1 MSGNKGYGVH
11 PTVYGNLSDK
21 DLCALYLES
30 SWSKM
35 DESSRQ
41 QLLQETVNR
50 SAAAKGEL
58 GACEVRFA
66 DLDSSTLGQQSG
78 NVIEINRDVFAKDVY
93 THNYNGHII
102 QEKAVDSN
110 MRALETVLHE
120 DIHAWQNQC
129 INGTIQCSD
138 PNLLTE
144 YKANNFTISLV
155 PDGKGGQ
162 QPGSHYLNGKTVK
175 TGYYMYYFQST
186 ERDAHLYSECQ
197 TLQIIN
203 NLQQKYGADKSILTY
218 QKNVSLN
225 GYHTTYRQGQALF
238 GNNNFD
244 KEINQ
249 VLVNQYYGTNV
260 AVDPKIQSAVQKEMA
275 ASYQFQIRPSVD
287 HKGEKAM
294 GKNYTPVTI
303 EDYDNSMRSTVNAFY
318 EHAKNDPSMSH
329 EEVVAQTSQMAENY
343 LNTMDELQT
352 AHENGEIASV
362 NDNEAMAETTSD
374 AGAGVSDSGLGDDG
388 GSGNGGLGDDGGVGD
403 DGGLE

>member
-1 MSGNKGYGVH
+1 MSGNNGYGVH
-11 PTVYGNLSDK
+11 PTVYGNLSDE
-21 DLCALYLES
+21 DLYSLYRES

-35 DESSRQ
+35 GESDRQ

-78 NVIEINRDVFAKDVY
+78 NVIEVNRDVFAKDVY
-93 THNYNGHII
+93 THDYNGHII

-120 DIHAWQNQC
+120 DIHAWQDQC
-129 INGTIQCSD
+129 INGTIQCTD
-138 PNLLTE
+138 PNLLAE
-144 YKANNFTISLV
+144 YKANNFTVSLV

-162 QPGSHYLNGKTVK
+162 QLGSHYLSGVTGK

-186 ERDAHLYSECQ
+186 ERDAHLYSEKQ
-197 TLQIIN
+197 TQQIMSS
-203 NLQQKYGADKSILTY
+203 LMQKYGADKSLLTY

-225 GYHTTYRQGQALF
+225 GYQATYRQGQALF

-249 VLVNQYYGTNV
+249 VLINQYYGTNAV
-260 AVDPKIQSAVQKEMA
+260 VDPKIQAGVQKEMA
-275 ASYQFQIRPSVD
+275 DSYQHQIRPSID
-287 HKGEKAM
+287 HKGETSM
-294 GKNYTPVTI
+294 EKNYTPVTI
-303 EDYDNSMRSTVNAFY
+303 EDYDNSMRATVNAFY
-318 EHAKNDPSMSH
+318 EHAKNDPSLSH
-329 EEVVAQTSQMAENY
+329 DEAVAQTGQMAENY

-362 NDNEAMAETTSD
+362 NDNAGIGEAPSD
-374 AGAGVSDSGLGDDG
+374 GGASVSGSGLSDD
-388 GSGNGGLGDDGGVGD
+388 GGLGDDGGVGD
-403 DGGLE
+403 DDGGLE